1 MKKNTSV
8 QVFILLCSF
17 SVLAFSIY
25 KYVHPSLQY
34 PQSELL
40 HAASLPAVS
49 RTGNIQEGKFSEALP
64 FYTQGNETKVL
75 ATPGL
80 QSKAS
85 PTTLDTKQH
94 LSETH
99 GQTVAKNGGRY
110 PLKPSHDTSSHDKY
124 QPELRHDSWV
134 QHKISSNLLH
144 SKVDHNKYPRYNT
157 RDEKKLSSKLFYDIQ
172 TRALGDPAVCQCDV
186 AVLSYKQNCT
196 DSSLPHVRYIFNQ
209 STTWTT
215 GRNMLFYTFIHNTSD
230 AYLYYIMI
238 DDDMEVRWLK
248 AGNKGDPWREV
259 EGLIAHVQPAVAGLP
274 MSFSEYSQ
282 YAQREKRNCSLGE
295 GYATTA
301 WFDGCFTAFHY
312 QAIEHLLPYW
322 SAMDNIS
329 WWASH
334 EHLMVRSD
342 VLFSGQVVIS
352 KRVMILNSKHREY
365 PRHVIFKDSSQG
377 LKNAFAKSLPEKC
390 PDAPVVEGWREHRK
404 LYSTHLSPTLCLPPP
419 PPKQT
424 ITPYTETL
432 FVTEF

>member
-1 MKKNTSV
+1 M
-8 QVFILLCSF
+8 
-17 SVLAFSIY
+17 
-25 KYVHPSLQY
+25 QY
-34 PQSELL
+34 PQSEVL

-49 RTGNIQEGKFSEALP
+49 RTGNIQEEIFSEPVP
-64 FYTQGNETKVL
+64 FYTPGNETYVQVP
-75 ATPGL
+75 PGF

-85 PTTLDTKQH
+85 PTTLDTRQH

-110 PLKPSHDTSSHDKY
+110 PLKPSHDTSTHDKH

-134 QHKISSNLLH
+134 QHKISSNFSH
-144 SKVDHNKYPRYNT
+144 SKVDHEKYPRYDT
-157 RDEKKLSSKLFYDIQ
+157 RDQKKVSSKLPYDTQ
-172 TRALGDPAVCQCDV
+172 TQAHGEHPPAQRQRLFLYLTQTEECLPQQLRKALGDPAVCQCDV
-186 AVLSYKQNCT
+186 AVLSYKESCT

-215 GRNMLFYTFIHNTSD
+215 GRNLLFYTFIHNTSD

-238 DDDMEVRWLK
+238 DDDLEVRWLK
-248 AGNKGDPWREV
+248 AGNKGDPWREI

-274 MSFSEYSQ
+274 RSFSEYSP

-295 GYATTA
+295 GYATTP

-334 EHLMVRSD
+334 RHLVVRSD

-352 KRVMILNSKHREY
+352 KRVMIFNPKHREY
-365 PRHVIFKDSSQG
+365 PRRREGYLSKILPKVV
-377 LKNAFAKSLPEKC
+377 KNALAKSLPEKC
-390 PDAPVVEGWREHRK
+390 PNAPVLQGWREHGLR
-404 LYSTHLSPTLCLPPP
+404 YFTDTSPTLCLPPP

-424 ITPYTETL
+424 ITPYRN
-432 FVTEF
+432 FVCD